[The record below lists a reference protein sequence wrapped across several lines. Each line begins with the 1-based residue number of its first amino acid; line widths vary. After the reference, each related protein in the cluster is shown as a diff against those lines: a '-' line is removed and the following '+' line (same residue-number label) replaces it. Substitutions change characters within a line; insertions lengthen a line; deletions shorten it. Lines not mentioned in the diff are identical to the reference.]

1 MKPVSWIGLI
11 LLVLGIL
18 AFIVPVPQ
26 RETHG
31 FKMGDASVGITT
43 QSSQK
48 LPPVVG
54 GILCA
59 VGALMLVSGSR
70 K

>member
-1 MKPVSWIGLI
+1 MKPVSWIGLV
-11 LLVLGIL
+11 LLILGIL

-43 QSSQK
+43 QRSQK

-59 VGALMLVSGSR
+59 VGAIVLVTASR

>member
-1 MKPVSWIGLI
+1 MKPVSWIGLV
-11 LLVLGIL
+11 LLILGIL
-18 AFIVPVPQ
+18 AFLVPVPQ

-31 FKMGDASVGITT
+31 FKVGDASVGITT